1 MSRFSS
7 GVLLAPNHTAQVTV
21 GMARLAEELG
31 YDSVWVADEGVKTRD
46 VFVTM
51 TAIATATQ
59 SLRIGTGLVNPYTR
73 HPALTAAAI
82 ASIDELSGGRAFL
95 VYGAGGSLSLGPL
108 GIERDK
114 PLLHVREALE
124 VCRRLFDGETV
135 TFEGETIT
143 LRNARLDFARPDIDI
158 WFAGRSPLL
167 LGHAGAAA
175 DGALLE
181 FLHIPSLPSYVGQV
195 EGGARGAGRPR
206 PRLVYSTCVVTERDR
221 LESIRPHMTYRLVDS
236 PQAVKDQ
243 LGITPSHVAEIR
255 EAMTGGLAA
264 AAHLIP
270 DRWIEPFVILGT
282 PDECAAQISAIT
294 DAHGFEGFVL
304 LLADHERATEEIE
317 MGADV
322 LSRVDSLRT
331 R

>member
-1 MSRFSS
+1 
-7 GVLLAPNHTAQVTV
+7 
-21 GMARLAEELG
+21 MARLVEDLG

-51 TAIATATQ
+51 TAIATATR

-73 HPALTAAAI
+73 HPALVAAAI

-108 GIERDK
+108 GIDRDK
-114 PLLHVREALE
+114 PLLHVSEALE
-124 VCRRLFDGETV
+124 VCRRLFDGENV
-135 TFEGETIT
+135 TFDGHTLT
-143 LRNARLDFARPDIDI
+143 LRNASLEYARPGIDI

-181 FLHIPSLPSYVGQV
+181 FLHIPSLGSYVQQV
-195 EGGARGAGRPR
+195 ESGARAAGRPR
-206 PRLVYSTCVVTERDR
+206 PRLIYSTCVVTDRERF
-221 LESIRPHMTYRLVDS
+221 ENIRPHMTYRLVDS
-236 PQAVKDQ
+236 SQTVRDQ
-243 LGITPSHVAEIR
+243 LGITPAHVAEIR
-255 EAMTGGLAA
+255 EAMSGGLAA

-282 PDECAAQISAIT
+282 PDECAEQIRTIT
-294 DAHGFEGFVL
+294 ERHGFEGFVL

-317 MGADV
+317 VGADV
-322 LSRVDSLRT
+322 LARVR
-331 R
+331 RR

>member
-1 MSRFSS
+1 MSGFSS

-21 GMARLAEELG
+21 GMARLAEDLG
-31 YDSVWVADEGVKTRD
+31 YDSVWVADEGVRTRD

-51 TAIATATQ
+51 TAIATATRT
-59 SLRIGTGLVNPYTR
+59 LRIGTGLVNPYTR
-73 HPALTAAAI
+73 HPALTAAAV

-108 GIERDK
+108 GIERDR
-114 PLLHVREALE
+114 PLAHVREALD

-135 TFEGETIT
+135 TFSGETIT
-143 LRNARLDFARPDIDI
+143 LANARLDYARPGIEI

-167 LGHAGAAA
+167 LAHAGAAA

-181 FLHIPSLPSYVGQV
+181 FLHIPTLGSYAEQV
-195 EGGARGAGRPR
+195 ESGATKVGRSC
-206 PRLVYSTCVVTERDR
+206 PRLLYSTCVVTDRDR

-236 PQAVKDQ
+236 PDAVKAQ
-243 LGITPSHVAEIR
+243 LGITPRHVAEIR
-255 EAMTGGLAA
+255 EAMSGGLEA

-282 PDECAAQISAIT
+282 PDECADRIT
-294 DAHGFEGFVL
+294 ALTEAHGFEGFVL

-317 MGADV
+317 TGADV
-322 LSRVDSLRT
+322 LDRVR
-331 R
+331 RAR

>member
-1 MSRFSS
+1 MRAFSS

-31 YDSVWVADEGVKTRD
+31 YDSVWVADEGTKTRD

-59 SLRIGTGLVNPYTR
+59 NLRIGTGLVNPYTR

-114 PLLHVREALE
+114 PLLHVREALQ

-135 TFEGETIT
+135 TFEGETLT
-143 LRNARLDFARPDIDI
+143 LRNVHLDYARPGIGI

-167 LGHAGAAA
+167 LAHAGAAA
-175 DGALLE
+175 EGALLE
-181 FLHIPSLPSYVGQV
+181 FLHIPSLGTYVEQV
-195 EGGARGAGRPR
+195 ASGARAAGRPC
-206 PRLVYSTCVVTERDR
+206 PHLLYSTCVITDRDR
-221 LESIRPHMTYRLVDS
+221 LDSIRPHMTYRLVDS

-243 LGITPSHVAEIR
+243 LGITPKHVAEIR
-255 EAMTGGLAA
+255 EALTGGLQA

-270 DRWIEPFVILGT
+270 DRWIEPFVIIGS
-282 PDECAAQISAIT
+282 PDECAAQIATIT
-294 DAHGFEGFVL
+294 DSHGFEGFVL
-304 LLADHERATEEIE
+304 LLADHERASEEIE
-317 MGADV
+317 MGADI
-322 LSRVDSLRT
+322 LARVRSSS
-331 R
+331 

>member
-1 MSRFSS
+1 MNGFSS
-7 GVLLAPNHTAQVTV
+7 GVLLAPNHAAQVTV

-51 TAIATATQ
+51 TAIATATT

-108 GIERDK
+108 GIAREH
-114 PLLHVREALE
+114 PLLHVREAID

-135 TFEGETIT
+135 SLDGETMT
-143 LRNARLDFARPDIDI
+143 LRNVHLPFARPGIDI

-181 FLHIPSLPSYVGQV
+181 FLHVPSLGTYVDQV
-195 EGGARGAGRPR
+195 AGGAARAGRPV
-206 PRLVYSTCVVTERDR
+206 PRLLYSTCVVTDRDR
-221 LESIRPHMTYRLVDS
+221 LDSIRPHMTYRLVDS

-243 LGITPSHVAEIR
+243 LGITPAHVAEIR
-255 EAMTGGLAA
+255 EAMAGGLDA

-282 PDECAAQISAIT
+282 PDGCAAQIRSIT
-294 DAHGFEGFVL
+294 DRYGFEGFVL
-304 LLADHERATEEIE
+304 LLADHERAAEEIE

-322 LSRVDSLRT
+322 LARVRAAA
-331 R
+331 

>member
-1 MSRFSS
+1 MSGFSS

-21 GMARLAEELG
+21 GLARLAEDLG
-31 YDSVWVADEGVKTRD
+31 YDSVWVADEGVRARD

-51 TAIATATQ
+51 TAIATATRT
-59 SLRIGTGLVNPYTR
+59 LRIGTGLVNPYTR

-108 GIERDK
+108 GIERDR
-114 PLLHVREALE
+114 PLAHVREAID

-135 TFEGETIT
+135 TFAGETVT
-143 LRNARLDFARPDIDI
+143 LDRAHLDYARAGIDI
-158 WFAGRSPLL
+158 WFAGRSPIL

-181 FLHIPSLPSYVGQV
+181 FLHIPTLGTYVDQV
-195 EGGARGAGRPR
+195 VSGARRAGRPR
-206 PRLVYSTCVVTERDR
+206 PKLLYSTCVVTTRDR

-236 PQAVKDQ
+236 PEAVRAQ
-243 LGITPSHVAEIR
+243 LGITPRHVEEIR
-255 EAMTGGLAA
+255 EAMSGGLHA

-270 DRWIEPFVILGT
+270 DRWIEPFVIMGT
-282 PDECAAQISAIT
+282 PDECAGRIRSIT
-294 DAHGFEGFVL
+294 GEHGFEGFVL
-304 LLADHERATEEIE
+304 LLADHERAAEEIE
-317 MGADV
+317 VGADV
-322 LSRVDSLRT
+322 LERVRRT

>member
-1 MSRFSS
+1 MRSFTS
-7 GVLLAPNHTAQVTV
+7 GVLLAPNHTARVTV

-31 YDSVWVADEGVKTRD
+31 YDSVWVADEGTKTRD

-51 TAIATATQ
+51 TAIAAATQ
-59 SLRIGTGLVNPYTR
+59 KVRVGTGLVNPYTR

-108 GIERDK
+108 GIERAK

-135 TFEGETIT
+135 SFDGETIT
-143 LRNARLDFARPDIDI
+143 LRNAHLDYARPGIDI
-158 WFAGRSPLL
+158 WFAGRSPMLL
-167 LGHAGAAA
+167 AHAGAAA
-175 DGALLE
+175 DGVLLE
-181 FLHIPSLPSYVGQV
+181 FLHIPSLGTYKAQVMSGAKGVGRAV
-195 EGGARGAGRPR
+195 
-206 PRLVYSTCVVTERDR
+206 PRLLYSTCVITDR
-221 LESIRPHMTYRLVDS
+221 QRLDRIRPHMTYRLVDS

-243 LGITPSHVAEIR
+243 LGITPRHVAEIR
-255 EAMTGGLAA
+255 EAMSGGLHA

-282 PDECAAQISAIT
+282 PDDCASRIASIT
-294 DAHGFEGFVL
+294 TEHGFEGFVL

-317 MGADV
+317 MGAGIV
-322 LSRVDSLRT
+322 ERVRQQLA
-331 R
+331 